1 MESDT
6 QAWLYNLRQEVSC
19 PVCSEIF
26 TDPRHLPCLHSFC
39 LECLKRWHQKSQ
51 STTNRQDMIT
61 CPTCRALS
69 SVPESGDLNDLPN
82 SFYQNGLIDV
92 LAIKECN
99 NTQVT
104 CGNCGEKSSESSYC
118 FECWIFYCE
127 ECVTAHKKMRSS
139 KNHRALALKE
149 FNDKDYEDVL
159 MRPAFCDKQ
168 PHQNEEL
175 KYYCKNCKT
184 AVCQK
189 PVALKNILVTL

>member
-39 LECLKRWHQKSQ
+39 LECLKRWHQTSQ

-127 ECVTAHKKMRSS
+127 KCVTAHKKMRSS